1 MCHFGTVKIEQHGEL
16 TLAYSANIN
25 LDLIFVYGNLIAFP
39 KRAIWSAHANLT
51 IESNADD
58 VAASRKQILFCI
70 KFIYIIQFG

>member
-16 TLAYSANIN
+16 TLAHSANIN

-39 KRAIWSAHANLT
+39 KGAICTYGFNNRT
-51 IESNADD
+51 PNAYD
-58 VAASRKQILFCI
+58 VAASKWRILFCI